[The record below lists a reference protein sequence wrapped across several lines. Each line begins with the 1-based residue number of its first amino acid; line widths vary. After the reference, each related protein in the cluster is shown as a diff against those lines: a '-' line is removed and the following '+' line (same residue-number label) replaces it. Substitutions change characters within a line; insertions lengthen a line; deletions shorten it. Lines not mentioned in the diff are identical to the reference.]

1 MKSNK
6 KNIVLCLI
14 AVLCVGSIPVI
25 EYVGG
30 RLCFPLIVPPLL
42 PAQIIPYAIWLFVV
56 VMLFVT
62 VVRSLKERKQLII
75 SCTGLLITIASM
87 WIFHASFNPLTGFLV
102 GMKTRFVKKV
112 GYATMRE
119 FAKEVRL
126 EQERYFK
133 DPNSRKELWERYTF
147 LNWAFGK
154 GNFYVRDDVVEH
166 TWGSPLTGHWGFQVS
181 PDGTVKDIERGSF
194 LRVSKDIQFVYYY
207 D

>member
-1 MKSNK
+1 MRSNK
-6 KNIVLCLI
+6 KNIILCLI
-14 AVLCVGSIPVI
+14 GVLCVGSIPVI

-42 PAQIIPYAIWLFVV
+42 PAQIIPYAIWLFVA

-62 VVRSLKERKQLII
+62 VVRSLKEKKQLII

-87 WIFHASFNPLTGFLV
+87 WIFHASFNPLTFFLV

-126 EQERYFK
+126 EQERYFE
-133 DPNSRKELWERYTF
+133 DPNSLKELSERYTF
-147 LNWAFGK
+147 LNWVFGS
-154 GNFYVRDDVVEH
+154 GNFYIRDDVVEH

-181 PDGTVKDIERGSF
+181 PDGTVKDIERGRF
-194 LRVSKDIQFVYYY
+194 LRVSKDIQFVCYE